1 MKIPQ
6 LHVINY
12 AGFMDLKD
20 EPYYE
25 AKSVLNVEDYPEAEL
40 IAEEVARRCNCH
52 NDLLEAVGRMLESLN
67 QSGCNWNTDSHIE
80 QAYQLCKNAYKKATQ
95 S

>member
-6 LHVINY
+6 LHIINY

-40 IAEEVARRCNCH
+40 IAEEVARRCNYH
-52 NDLLEAVGRMLESLN
+52 NDLLEALEGLQDMLNNHYGDDPEETHLI
-67 QSGCNWNTDSHIE
+67 DKAFDAI
-80 QAYQLCKNAYKKATQ
+80 KKARGL
-95 S
+95 